1 MAKAYMERIEA
12 LRQQYLN
19 TRVDMDVYNAKYV
32 TEGFKETEGQPW
44 ILQKATGYARTCE
57 KKQIYIQD
65 HELLVGGVGFKPRAG
80 ILNPDSASGV
90 IEKEVDT
97 ISTRPFDPFYL
108 SEEGKKIY
116 LEEVKDYWK
125 NKCVLDRWRLM
136 APKDMETL
144 RTNGIIFIDRKAVR
158 KVLRRALAVRQEC
171 DRACDRKQHTR
182 LLKGVFAL
190 PEYGGRSAAIEKRI
204 ADRAVAY
211 AASFERADA
220 RNSGDGARRAGRE
233 QHRVCVALAVRR
245 LDRKAGVGVL
255 DARDLGAVKLCAEA
269 FRLRP
274 PARQQLRA
282 RNHIGEAEI
291 VFDFVGLSEC
301 AVVLVQH
308 MNVKTCAHRIDRGAE
323 SGGTAA
329 DDNQCGH
336 GASFTF
342 RYPRGIPA
350 GRPAAYG

>member
-158 KVLRRALAVRQEC
+158 DDITVVYC
-171 DRACDRKQHTR
+171 DANGIAESIGNP
-182 LLKGVFAL
+182 KGANV
-190 PEYGGRSAAIEKRI
+190 AI
-204 ADRAVAY
+204 
-211 AASFERADA
+211 
-220 RNSGDGARRAGRE
+220 
-233 QHRVCVALAVRR
+233 
-245 LDRKAGVGVL
+245 
-255 DARDLGAVKLCAEA
+255 LGAVLAVAPVTTVESMMEA
-269 FRLRP
+269 IRIELGEKK
-274 PARQQLRA
+274 ARFLEGNKKA
-282 RNHIGEAEI
+282 LLAGMEA
-291 VFDFVGLSEC
+291 
-301 AVVLVQH
+301 A
-308 MNVKTCAHRIDRGAE
+308 K
-323 SGGTAA
+323 
-329 DDNQCGH
+329 
-336 GASFTF
+336 
-342 RYPRGIPA
+342 
-350 GRPAAYG
+350 

>member
-158 KVLRRALAVRQEC
+158 GYGETTVDWR
-171 DRACDRKQHTR
+171 R
-182 LLKGVFAL
+182 LLKVGIGGIKKEAEEAL
-190 PEYGGRSAAIEKRI
+190 AKLDDAVPGDLEKSFFY
-204 ADRAVAY
+204 RAEIMV
-211 AASFERADA
+211 ADA
-220 RNSGDGARRAGRE
+220 VIHLAHRHAELAEQKAAECADPARKAELLKIAEVCRWVPEHPARTFYEACQSILSYEYACYME
-233 QHRVCVALAVRR
+233 QNASSYNLGR
-245 LDRKAGVGVL
+245 LDQYLYPYYKADKAAGILTDDDAQELL
-255 DARDLGAVKLCAEA
+255 DCLWIKVAEMSLFQDEVTGAVCG
-269 FRLRP
+269 RLLHHRSD
-274 PARQQLRA
+274 QLR
-282 RNHIGEAEI
+282 R
-291 VFDFVGLSEC
+291 
-301 AVVLVQH
+301 
-308 MNVKTCAHRIDRGAE
+308 HRPVR
-323 SGGTAA
+323 
-329 DDNQCGH
+329 
-336 GASFTF
+336 
-342 RYPRGIPA
+342 
-350 GRPAAYG
+350 

>member
-1 MAKAYMERIEA
+1 MRAVERRAELSREIRAACGAERDEHTVE
-12 LRQQYLN
+12 RQRLAVREN
-19 TRVDMDVYNAKYV
+19 HA
-32 TEGFKETEGQPW
+32 
-44 ILQKATGYARTCE
+44 
-57 KKQIYIQD
+57 
-65 HELLVGGVGFKPRAG
+65 
-80 ILNPDSASGV
+80 
-90 IEKEVDT
+90 
-97 ISTRPFDPFYL
+97 
-108 SEEGKKIY
+108 
-116 LEEVKDYWK
+116 
-125 NKCVLDRWRLM
+125 LDRLVALDGGDR
-136 APKDMETL
+136 P
-144 RTNGIIFIDRKAVR
+144 GIDRKAVR

>member
-1 MAKAYMERIEA
+1 MGTFGCPCSAKSKHRFVGKTNESTKAVLSFVVLLFPEEFHRAHSGLCAVRDRFCDLEQAAGAVSCGEQPGHGGRAVGVRPDMRAVERRAELSREIRAACGAERDEHTVE
-12 LRQQYLN
+12 RQRLAVREN
-19 TRVDMDVYNAKYV
+19 HA
-32 TEGFKETEGQPW
+32 
-44 ILQKATGYARTCE
+44 
-57 KKQIYIQD
+57 
-65 HELLVGGVGFKPRAG
+65 
-80 ILNPDSASGV
+80 
-90 IEKEVDT
+90 
-97 ISTRPFDPFYL
+97 
-108 SEEGKKIY
+108 
-116 LEEVKDYWK
+116 
-125 NKCVLDRWRLM
+125 LDRLAALDGGDR
-136 APKDMETL
+136 P
-144 RTNGIIFIDRKAVR
+144 GIDRKAVR

-190 PEYGGRSAAIEKRI
+190 SEHGGRLVAIEKRI

-211 AASFERADA
+211 AASLEFADA
-220 RNSGDGARRAGRE
+220 CNIGHGTRRAGRE

-269 FRLRP
+269 LRLRP
-274 PARQQLRA
+274 AARQQLRA

-308 MNVKTCAHRIDRGAE
+308 LNVKTCAHRIDRGAE